1 MAKIKLIPV
10 LVVAALYWVL
20 GGIWYSPLLFAN
32 KFIALMNWTPQQ
44 VAALQQAGESQAL
57 ILAFIGSLVASFIL
71 AHFIRYTKASN
82 VADGLKTAFWLWLG
96 FVVTTNLETV
106 LFEQRA
112 LGLFL
117 INNSYHLVGFL
128 MMGAILAVWGNQPAK
143 EEYREQTVNLTS

>member
-1 MAKIKLIPV
+1 MTKIKLIPV
-10 LVVAALYWVL
+10 LVVAALYWIL

-32 KFIALMNWTPQQ
+32 KFVALIGWTPQQ
-44 VAALQQAGESQAL
+44 IAALQQAGETQSL
-57 ILAFIGSLVASFIL
+57 IVAFIGSLVLSFIL
-71 AHFIRYTKASN
+71 AHFLRYTKANN

-106 LFEQRA
+106 LFEKRA

-143 EEYREQTVNLTS
+143 EEYRQPAVNSAS